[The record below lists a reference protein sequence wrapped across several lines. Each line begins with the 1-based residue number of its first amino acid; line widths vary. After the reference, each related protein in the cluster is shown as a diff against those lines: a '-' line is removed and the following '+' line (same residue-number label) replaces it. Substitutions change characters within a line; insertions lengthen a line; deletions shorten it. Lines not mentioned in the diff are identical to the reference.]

1 MLSGLF
7 ENKRVAGFWQQVGQV
22 FRIYL
27 YDKQSQMKT
36 KKEKEKVAEKTNGHE
51 TITGAEAILRVL
63 VEEGVD
69 TIFGYPGGAIMPV
82 YDKLLDYQ
90 DQLHHFLTRH
100 EQGAA
105 HAAQAYAMVTGKPG
119 ICFATS
125 GPGATNLITGIANA
139 YLDSVPMVFITA
151 QVVSNLIGTDAF
163 QETDIIGVSM
173 PVTKWNAQVKKAK
186 DIPETLAKAF
196 FIARTGRP
204 GPVLIDITKDAQF
217 EKLDFRYSKCN
228 YLRSY
233 NPDLPLRTR
242 AIESAAI
249 MINHAEKPLILA
261 GHGVLISGAE
271 KELLQFA
278 EKAEIPVALTLLG
291 LSAFPTAHRLYA
303 GFVGMHG
310 NYAPN
315 LLTNEADL
323 IIAVGMRFD
332 DRVTGN
338 LKKYAK
344 NARIIHIEIDEAE
357 INKNVT
363 VDLEINNDARDV
375 LRHLIPLVN
384 KGTHENWIREF
395 RILDRTE
402 SEKVIK
408 PETVPAGGE
417 IKMGEVISLVSE
429 LTKGDAIAVTDVGQN
444 QMSVARY
451 FKFSN
456 PNSLVTSGGM
466 GTMGFGLPASIGAK
480 VGKPEKQVVA
490 FIGDGGFQMTIQEL
504 GTILHYGIAVKLI
517 ILNNGFLGMVRQWQD
532 MFFSKRYASTELVNP
547 DFVTIAGAYGI
558 PAKTVS
564 EREDLK
570 DSVKEMLDAEGPFIL
585 DIRIDREANVLPM
598 IEPGA
603 SVSEVTLTYK

>member
-1 MLSGLF
+1 
-7 ENKRVAGFWQQVGQV
+7 
-22 FRIYL
+22 
-27 YDKQSQMKT
+27 MKT
-36 KKEKEKVAEKTNGHE
+36 KKENEKLAGGANGVE
-51 TITGAEAILRVL
+51 TITGAEAILRSL
-63 VEEGVD
+63 VEEGAD

-90 DQLHHFLTRH
+90 EKLQHILTRH

-119 ICFATS
+119 VCFATS

-173 PVTKWNAQVKKAK
+173 PVTKWNAQIKKAK

-204 GPVLIDITKDAQF
+204 GPVLIDITKDAQID
-217 EKLDFRYSKCN
+217 KLEFKYSKCN

-233 NPDLPLRTR
+233 NPNLPLRTR

-278 EKAEIPVALTLLG
+278 EKTGIPVALTLLG
-291 LSAFPTAHRLYA
+291 LSAFPTAHRLYT
-303 GFVGMHG
+303 GFIGMHG

-315 LLTNEADL
+315 ILTNEADL
-323 IIAVGMRFD
+323 IIAIGMRFD

-357 INKNVT
+357 LNKNVT
-363 VDLEINNDARDV
+363 VDLEINNDAREV
-375 LRHLIPLVN
+375 LKHLIPLVSEKN
-384 KGTHENWIREF
+384 HENWIREF

-402 SEKVIK
+402 NEKVIK
-408 PETVPAGGE
+408 PETRPEEGE
-417 IKMGEVISLVSE
+417 IKMGEVIRLVSE
-429 LTKGDAIAVTDVGQN
+429 LTGGDAIVVTDVGQN
-444 QMSVARY
+444 QMSAARY
-451 FKFSN
+451 FKFAN

-466 GTMGFGLPASIGAK
+466 GTMGFGLPAAIGAK
-480 VGKPEKQVVA
+480 VGRPEKQVIA

-504 GTILHYGIAVKLI
+504 GTILHFGMAVKLV

-547 DFVTIAGAYGI
+547 DFVTIAKAYGI
-558 PAKTVS
+558 PAGTVS

-570 DSVKEMLDAEGPFIL
+570 KSLEEMLNAAGPYIL
-585 DIRIDREANVLPM
+585 EVKIDREANVLPM

-603 SVSEVTLTYK
+603 SVSEITLTY

>member
-1 MLSGLF
+1 
-7 ENKRVAGFWQQVGQV
+7 
-22 FRIYL
+22 
-27 YDKQSQMKT
+27 MKT
-36 KKEKEKVAEKTNGHE
+36 KKENEKLAGGANGVE
-51 TITGAEAILRVL
+51 TITGAEAILRSL
-63 VEEGVD
+63 VEEGAD

-90 DQLHHFLTRH
+90 EKLQHILTRH

-119 ICFATS
+119 VCFATS

-173 PVTKWNAQVKKAK
+173 PVTKWNAQIKKAK

-204 GPVLIDITKDAQF
+204 GPVLIDITKDAQID
-217 EKLDFRYSKCN
+217 KLEFKYSKCN

-233 NPDLPLRTR
+233 NPNLPLRTR

-278 EKAEIPVALTLLG
+278 EKTGIPVALTLLG

-303 GFVGMHG
+303 GFIGMHG

-315 LLTNEADL
+315 ILTNEADL
-323 IIAVGMRFD
+323 IIAIGMRFD

-357 INKNVT
+357 LNKNVT
-363 VDLEINNDARDV
+363 VDLEINNDAREV
-375 LRHLIPLVN
+375 LKHLIPLVSEKN
-384 KGTHENWIREF
+384 HENWIREF

-402 SEKVIK
+402 NEKVIK
-408 PETVPAGGE
+408 PETRPEEGE
-417 IKMGEVISLVSE
+417 IKMGEVIRLVSE
-429 LTKGDAIAVTDVGQN
+429 LTGGDAIVVTDVGQN
-444 QMSVARY
+444 QMSAARY
-451 FKFSN
+451 FKFAN

-466 GTMGFGLPASIGAK
+466 GTMGFGLPAAIGAK
-480 VGKPEKQVVA
+480 VGRPEKQVIA

-504 GTILHYGIAVKLI
+504 GTILHFGMAVKLV

-547 DFVTIAGAYGI
+547 DFVTIAKAYGI
-558 PAKTVS
+558 PAGTVS

-570 DSVKEMLDAEGPFIL
+570 KSLEEMLNAAGPYIL
-585 DIRIDREANVLPM
+585 EVKIDKEANVLPM

-603 SVSEVTLTYK
+603 SVSEITLTY